1 MDLPITPHPELGCHS
16 TLGQGIVQRIYPNI
30 TCANFPENPPSLSPS
45 HPSWMFSDFPFTGG
59 LAWVRDEVVHRTGQS
74 IGWIPGWILLRQC
87 SSPIKS
93 TEQLEDRG
101 RWLVIFCCYS
111 RGLGQVQGWN
121 GIGLWIPRTAAVA
134 ASNVERA
141 FPINTSAGK
150 YTDRLDDVDWWTGG
164 A

>member
-1 MDLPITPHPELGCHS
+1 MVGD
-16 TLGQGIVQRIYPNI
+16 
-30 TCANFPENPPSLSPS
+30 
-45 HPSWMFSDFPFTGG
+45 
-59 LAWVRDEVVHRTGQS
+59 
-74 IGWIPGWILLRQC
+74 ILLL
-87 SSPIKS
+87 
-93 TEQLEDRG
+93 LEGVR
-101 RWLVIFCCYS
+101 VP
-111 RGLGQVQGWN
+111 GQIQGWN

>member
-1 MDLPITPHPELGCHS
+1 MPLDSRSRNCSTYLSEHYVCEFPRESSVTVPI
-16 TLGQGIVQRIYPNI
+16 
-30 TCANFPENPPSLSPS
+30 PS
-45 HPSWMFSDFPFTGG
+45 HPSWMFFDFPFTGG
-59 LAWVRDEVVHRTGQS
+59 LAWVWHDMVRDEVVHRTGQS

-111 RGLGQVQGWN
+111 RGLGQIQGWY